1 MLKRVMIL
9 NTFSWKDFQGI
20 EDLQMIYPEM
30 ILILK
35 RVLPNGIFQRYVYI
49 NICIERVFIY
59 MYIINTKT
67 SIHIKVN
74 CLRSILCILRV
85 ALPLAKETQLCRD
98 SSCFMS
104 IDMKYTDQ

>member
-20 EDLQMIYPEM
+20 EDLKLIHPEM

-35 RVLPNGIFQRYVYI
+35 RVPPNGIFQRYVYI
-49 NICIERVFIY
+49 YMYRTCIY
-59 MYIINTKT
+59 MNIINTKT

-85 ALPLAKETQLCRD
+85 ALPLAKETQLCGD